1 MKTRLP
7 LIHRFFATV
16 EFISFYL
23 VELLKSN
30 IRVAYDV
37 LTPRHRMTPAMLHL
51 PTAGLTDRQK
61 FALANLVSMTPGTLS
76 IDYIDDDNV
85 LLIHSMYSI
94 DPAIEIEALQHTFI
108 RRIKNVF

>member
-7 LIHRFFATV
+7 HIHRFFATV
-16 EFISFYL
+16 EFVSFYL

-30 IRVAYDV
+30 IRVAHDV
-37 LTPRHRMTPAMLHL
+37 LTPHYRMTPALLHL
-51 PTAGLTDRQK
+51 PTTGLTDRQK

-76 IDYIDDDNV
+76 IDYIDNDNV

-94 DPAIEIEALQHTFI
+94 DPAIEIEVLQHTFI